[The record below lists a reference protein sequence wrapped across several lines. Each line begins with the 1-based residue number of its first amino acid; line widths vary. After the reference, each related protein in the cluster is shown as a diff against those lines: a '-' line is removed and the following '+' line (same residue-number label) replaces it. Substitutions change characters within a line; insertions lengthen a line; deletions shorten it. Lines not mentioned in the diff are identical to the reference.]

1 MSDRRA
7 DRPVDVHDPEGVR
20 LQKVLAGAGLG
31 SRRACEELIAAG
43 RVSVDGVVVAEQGVR
58 IDPRSAVVHVDGLRL
73 QLDTSVVTIVLNKPL
88 GVVSTMS
95 DPQGRPSLAQFVA
108 DRPERLFHVGRL
120 DAETE
125 GLLLLTN
132 DGELANRLAHPSH
145 GVAKTYLA
153 TVQGRVK
160 PAVGVRLRTGVDLDD
175 GPVVVDSYRV
185 VDATASASLVEVV
198 LHEGRNPM
206 TVRAIRGATQLD
218 RDEREHLF
226 ARSAELV
233 QAVLDANRITADA
246 LISILFTCTPDLRSD
261 FPATAAREMGMGDV
275 PLICAVE
282 MDVPGALP
290 RVVRLMAHADLPV
303 ARSQVQHVYLHGATA
318 VSYTHLRAHETR

>member
-1 MSDRRA
+1 MSGRGA

-43 RVSVDGVVVAEQGVR
+43 RVSVDGVVVQEQGVR
-58 IDPRSAVVHVDGLRL
+58 IDPRSAVVHVDGMRL

-88 GVVSTMS
+88 GVVSTMN
-95 DPQGRPSLAQFVA
+95 DPQGRPSLAQFVT

-153 TVQGRVK
+153 TVQGRVR

-185 VDATASASLVEVV
+185 VDVTASASLVEVV
-198 LHEGRNPM
+198 LHEGRNRI
-206 TVRAIRGATQLD
+206 VRR
-218 RDEREHLF
+218 LF
-226 ARSAELV
+226 AAVGHPVTRLVRTQMGPVRLGNLRPGQTRELSRKE
-233 QAVLDANRITADA
+233 L
-246 LISILFTCTPDLRSD
+246 
-261 FPATAAREMGMGDV
+261 
-275 PLICAVE
+275 
-282 MDVPGALP
+282 GAL
-290 RVVRLMAHADLPV
+290 MA
-303 ARSQVQHVYLHGATA
+303 QVGL
-318 VSYTHLRAHETR
+318 